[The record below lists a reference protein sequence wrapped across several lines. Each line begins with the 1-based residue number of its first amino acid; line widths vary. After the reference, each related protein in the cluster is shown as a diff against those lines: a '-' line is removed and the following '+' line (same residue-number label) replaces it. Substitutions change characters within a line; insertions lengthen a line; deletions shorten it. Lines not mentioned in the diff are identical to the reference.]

1 MSKVTLLP
9 HQERSIAA
17 TKDFNRCAY
26 YLDMGLGKT
35 FVGSEKLKELN
46 ANINLII
53 CQKSKL
59 QDWCEHFKT
68 YYQDYNTIIYSK
80 PMKNI
85 PDKSIIIIN
94 YDLIWRR
101 PELLELKDFTLMLD
115 ESSCIKNEKSNR
127 TKFILKLKPSNVIL
141 LSGTPTGGKYEEL
154 YSQCKLLGWKISKK
168 AFWDTYIVTRKMDIN
183 GFSIPIVVGYK
194 NVDRLKAK
202 LREYGA
208 VFMKTEEV
216 LDLPEQLDNV
226 IKVESTKEYKKF
238 VKNRLIE
245 IDDKELVGDT
255 SLTKM
260 LYQRQ
265 LASQYNSNKTTMLR
279 DLLESTNDRVI
290 IFYNFNEELEKIED
304 MCIRMERPVSVVN
317 GQRKDLKCYEKDQ
330 DSVTLIQYQAGAMG
344 LNLQK
349 ANKIIY
355 FSLPLSSE
363 LFEQSK
369 KRIHRIGQK
378 KSCFYYYLITEKSIE
393 EKIYEVLGQRRD
405 FTNKLFE
412 ELDDEVEI
420 VREDPKEKKIS
431 VAKLIPEGTRCLT
444 TYIKEDKYI
453 GSEYFILRED
463 LCKSDL
469 KKRVEKMFFREVTK
483 DTFKN
488 HKSLDYKYKLCEL
501 EEFIPSDKYY
511 EFVEVDN
518 KYIYF
523 DKKFHKYFGEL
534 GFNMRFTNN
543 PMNPIGIFKE
553 DEWAGLF
560 LPIRVSK
567 EEGESNA

>member
-68 YYQDYNTIIYSK
+68 YYPQYNTIIYSK
-80 PMKNI
+80 SMESI
-85 PDKSIIIIN
+85 PTNSVIIIN
-94 YDLIWRR
+94 YDLVWRR

-154 YSQCKLLGWKISKK
+154 YSQCKLLGWKINKK
-168 AFWDTYIVTRKMDIN
+168 AFWDTYVVTRKMDIN

-238 VKNRLIE
+238 VKNRLIK
-245 IDDKELVGDT
+245 IDGKELVGDT
-255 SLTKM
+255 SLTKL

-290 IFYNFNEELEKIED
+290 VFYNFNEELEKIED

-378 KSCFYYYLITEKSIE
+378 NSCFYYYLITERSIE

-412 ELDDEVEI
+412 EL
-420 VREDPKEKKIS
+420 
-431 VAKLIPEGTRCLT
+431 
-444 TYIKEDKYI
+444 
-453 GSEYFILRED
+453 
-463 LCKSDL
+463 
-469 KKRVEKMFFREVTK
+469 
-483 DTFKN
+483 
-488 HKSLDYKYKLCEL
+488 
-501 EEFIPSDKYY
+501 EE
-511 EFVEVDN
+511 
-518 KYIYF
+518 
-523 DKKFHKYFGEL
+523 
-534 GFNMRFTNN
+534 
-543 PMNPIGIFKE
+543 
-553 DEWAGLF
+553 
-560 LPIRVSK
+560 
-567 EEGESNA
+567 